1 MLKCKY
7 CGEEK
12 DESEFRP
19 QFSRV
24 RCKKCLYARNRE
36 QYMAK
41 YRFGRIKPEVDRD
54 RRAPVESAVPEI
66 ERAYAAGLFD
76 GEGCVSVYQTSFKSN
91 ALTVR
96 VTNTSWVLID
106 FLHSRWGGNLSH
118 RVANKDTNKQ
128 AVWYWSLAAN
138 QALRFLDD
146 VYPFLKAKRP
156 QAKLARRY
164 QRYVVTRGGG
174 NRDSKRKALRIKMT
188 QMMKSM
194 NARGYRPAQT
204 VGE

>member
-19 QFSRV
+19 AFSRV
-24 RCKKCLYARNRE
+24 RCKQCLYATNTARWK
-36 QYMAK
+36 AK
-41 YRFGRIKPEVDRD
+41 YRQGPVDPAVDRE
-54 RRAPVESAVPEI
+54 RRAPAISSVPEL

-76 GEGCVSVYQTSFKSN
+76 GEGCVSVYQTSFKSD

-96 VTNTSWVLID
+96 VTNTSWALID
-106 FLHSRWGGNLSH
+106 FLYSRWGGNLSH
-118 RVANKDTNKQ
+118 RVANKETNKQ

-146 VYPFLKAKRP
+146 VYPFLKTKRP

-164 QRYVVTRGGG
+164 QRYVVTRR
-174 NRDSKRKALRIKMT
+174 NVSRDPKRKALRIRMA
-188 QMMKSM
+188 QMMKSL
-194 NARGYRPAQT
+194 NARGYRPA
-204 VGE
+204 

>member
-19 QFSRV
+19 AFSKV
-24 RCKKCLYARNRE
+24 RCKQCLYAANTARWK
-36 QYMAK
+36 AK
-41 YRFGRIKPEVDRD
+41 YRTGPIDPAVDRE
-54 RRAPVESAVPEI
+54 RRAPVASSVPEL

-76 GEGCVSVYQTSFKSN
+76 GEGCVSVYQTSFRSD

-96 VTNTSWVLID
+96 VTNTSWVMIE

-118 RVANKDTNKQ
+118 RVANKEENSQ

-146 VYPFLKAKRP
+146 VYPFLKTKRP

-164 QRYVVTRGGG
+164 QRYVVTQRQAA
-174 NRDSKRKALRIKMT
+174 RDPKRKALRIRMT
-188 QMMKSM
+188 QMMKSL
-194 NARGYRPAQT
+194 NARGYRPA
-204 VGE
+204 

>member
-19 QFSRV
+19 SFSRV
-24 RCKKCLYARNRE
+24 RCKKCLYATNTAR
-36 QYMAK
+36 YKAK
-41 YRFGRIKPEVDRD
+41 YRLGRIDPSVDRE
-54 RRAPVESAVPEI
+54 RRAPVESTVPEM

-76 GEGCVSVYQTSFKSN
+76 GEGCVSVYQTAFRSD

-96 VTNTSWVLID
+96 VTNTSWAMIE

-118 RVANKDTNKQ
+118 RVASEEKNVQ
-128 AVWYWSLAAN
+128 AIWYWSLAAN

-146 VYPFLKAKRP
+146 VYPFLRAKRP

-164 QRYVVTRGGG
+164 QRYVVTRRGEA
-174 NRDSKRKALRIKMT
+174 RDPKRKALRIRMT
-188 QMMKSM
+188 QMMKSL
-194 NARGYRPAQT
+194 NARGYRPAKQ
-204 VGE
+204 